1 MAGPS
6 SKSGIIRLPEIRPA
20 LQALIQLARAIRS
33 GRPHPSILLI
43 GPTGSGKSTLVK
55 HTESQVSRWGLS
67 TLMLPCRELSLDTPD
82 PDLAPTENSS
92 NNSPK
97 NPSRN
102 SHPTHAPLPDDSSF
116 GSLPDDFSSQP
127 NVDIPDATGFT
138 NEGSKVTFL
147 SKDWTEPELM
157 IFEDLQFLPSRSTA
171 QLIHI
176 LDQREQVEKATLIT
190 SVRSPITIEGFP
202 NRLLSRLAR
211 FLVLSIP
218 NLSFESR
225 LLFLSEILREKAK
238 DHLTPE
244 AQIWFAKRVTSLR
257 ELVALPQRIEPLKKL
272 QPPPWDVPSLFEFFE
287 AEPKTER
294 PPLETLTIRVAEKY
308 QLRWRELLGK
318 SRVKIVVRARHV
330 AMTLARRKGYSLNE
344 IGAYFGGRDHKS
356 VSHAVH
362 TIEELIKKDL
372 SLEKELNEM
381 LQQ

>member
-1 MAGPS
+1 MAGLS

-55 HTESQVSRWGLS
+55 HTESQVNRWGLS
-67 TLMLPCRELSLDTPD
+67 TLILPCRELSWDALD
-82 PDLAPTENSS
+82 PDLAPTEDSS
-92 NNSPK
+92 NNDFKNTTRKPRPK
-97 NPSRN
+97 DTPC
-102 SHPTHAPLPDDSSF
+102 PDDSSF
-116 GSLPDDFSSQP
+116 HSHPDDFSFQP
-127 NVDIPDATGFT
+127 NVDIPDASDFPDDAA
-138 NEGSKVTFL
+138 KVTFL
-147 SKDWTEPELM
+147 SQDWTEPELM

-171 QLIHI
+171 QLMQI

-202 NRLLSRLAR
+202 NRLLGRLAS

-225 LLFLSEILREKAK
+225 LMFLTETLRENAK
-238 DHLTPE
+238 DLLTPE

-257 ELVALPQRIEPLKKL
+257 ELVALPQKIEPLKKL
-272 QPPPWDVPSLFEFFE
+272 QPPPWDVPSLVEFFE
-287 AEPKTER
+287 AEPKPER
-294 PPLETLTIRVAEKY
+294 PPLEALTIRVAEKY
-308 QLRWRELLGK
+308 RLRWRELLGK
-318 SRVKIVVRARHV
+318 SRLKIIVRARHL

-344 IGAYFGGRDHKS
+344 IGTYFGGRDHKS
-356 VSHAVH
+356 VSHAVQS
-362 TIEELIKKDL
+362 IEELIKKDL
-372 SLEKELNEM
+372 SLQKELDEM